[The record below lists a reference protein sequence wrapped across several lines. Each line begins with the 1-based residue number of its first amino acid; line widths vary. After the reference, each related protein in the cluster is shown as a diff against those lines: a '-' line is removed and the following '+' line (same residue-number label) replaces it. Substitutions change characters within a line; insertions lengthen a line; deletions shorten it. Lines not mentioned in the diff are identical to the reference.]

1 MNYFIKHIEPS
12 VENYPC
18 PTGRA
23 IHNSIHYKTTLRIIS
38 FMLGFFLLN
47 AQSEKLSAQGLQSFF
62 SSPKADS
69 QFIRTYKHFLT
80 GRTYFSKKYTSV
92 GIGGSSRYPSF
103 RYRPNTTLNFG
114 LGLTYDAFTLNL
126 AYGFP
131 FLNTNH
137 TQRGKTKYLDL
148 QSHIYSRKFVTD
160 IFGQFYKGF
169 YIAPK
174 NFVPNMTGYYSK
186 PDLGVSLIGFSTYY
200 IFNPG
205 KFSYQA
211 ALIQNEWQ
219 TKSSGTFLGGLDFHY
234 GILSSDELL
243 LPEELKNAFPQE
255 TVRRLRFVTFGPGL
269 GYAYNFIYKKHWF
282 ATASLT
288 GTLTINFTKESSAF
302 SDRAH
307 IGISPNFLYRLGIG
321 YNSNTWECVFTL
333 VNSSV
338 QVAGAYSSTPYSF
351 RTGNYRLTL
360 ARRFK
365 LSKRV
370 RQKMKP
376 VIHSI
381 TP

>member
-1 MNYFIKHIEPS
+1 M
-12 VENYPC
+12 
-18 PTGRA
+18 
-23 IHNSIHYKTTLRIIS
+23 
-38 FMLGFFLLN
+38 FFLF
-47 AQSEKLSAQGLQSFF
+47 SIKLPGKKTFAQGLKPFF

-69 QFIRTYKHFLT
+69 QFIHTYKHFLT
-80 GRTYFSKKYTSV
+80 GRTYFSQKYTSV

-103 RYRPNTTLNFG
+103 RYRPNTSLNFG
-114 LGLTYDAFTLNL
+114 LGLTYDMFTLNL

-160 IFGQFYKGF
+160 LFGQFYKGF

-174 NFVPNMTGYYSK
+174 NFVPNTTGYYSK
-186 PDLGVSLIGFSTYY
+186 PDLGISLIGFSTYY
-200 IFNPG
+200 IFNSDR
-205 KFSYQA
+205 FSYQA

-219 TKSSGTFLGGLDFHY
+219 TRSAGTFLGGLDFHY
-234 GILSSDELL
+234 GILSADELL
-243 LPEELKNAFPQE
+243 LPEELKNDFPQG

-288 GTLTINFTKESSAF
+288 GTLTVNFTKESNSF

-307 IGISPNFLYRLGIG
+307 IGVSPNFLYRLGIG
-321 YNSNTWECVFTL
+321 YNSKSWEYVFTL

-338 QVAGAYSSTPYSF
+338 QVAGAYSQTPYSF

-365 LSKRV
+365 LNKKT
-370 RQKMKP
+370 RQKMAP
-376 VIHSI
+376 VIQSI

>member
-1 MNYFIKHIEPS
+1 MTCSAKHTRPTYIKD
-12 VENYPC
+12 Y
-18 PTGRA
+18 
-23 IHNSIHYKTTLRIIS
+23 LRTALII
-38 FMLGFFLLN
+38 LFLFLIN
-47 AQSEKLSAQGLQSFF
+47 AQSKEASAQGLKSFF

-69 QFIRTYKHFLT
+69 QYIHTYKRFLT

-92 GIGGSSRYPSF
+92 GIGGSSQYPSF
-103 RYRPNTTLNFG
+103 RYRPNTSLNFG
-114 LGLTYDAFTLNL
+114 LGLTYDMFTLNL

-137 TQRGKTKYLDL
+137 DQKGQTKYLDL

-174 NFVPNMTGYYSK
+174 DFVPNTTGYYSK
-186 PDLGVSLIGFSTYY
+186 PDLGISLLGFSTYY
-200 IFNPG
+200 IFNSD

-219 TKSSGTFLGGLDFHY
+219 TKSSGTFLAGLDFHY

-243 LPEELKNAFPQE
+243 LPEELKNDFPQE

-269 GYAYNFIYKKHWF
+269 GYAYNFVYKKHWF

-288 GTLTINFTKESSAF
+288 GTLTANFTKESNSF
-302 SDRAH
+302 SDKTH
-307 IGISPNFLYRLGIG
+307 IGVSPNFLYRLGIG
-321 YNSNTWECVFTL
+321 YNSNSWECVFSL

-338 QVAGAYSSTPYSF
+338 QVAGGYTTTPYSF
-351 RTGNYRLTL
+351 RTGNFRLTL
-360 ARRFK
+360 AKRFK
-365 LSKRV
+365 LNKKTQ
-370 RQKMKP
+370 QKVAPIIESIKP
-376 VIHSI
+376 
-381 TP
+381 